1 MTSMIVSLH
10 MSSLI
15 SEFLLAHVVF
25 LKIVHMDKLLT
36 ALEAQYW
43 HARCFNDNL
52 PLRTQLKNR
61 SFMQRGDDSGG
72 LPHLLE
78 QEVQTVS
85 RILRTVFDV
94 YSSAKNSSGG
104 VVSYLELDTFAG
116 SWVSRYNIS
125 F

>member
-15 SEFLLAHVVF
+15 SEFLLAHVVV

-61 SFMQRGDDSGG
+61 NFMQRGDDSGG

-78 QEVQTVS
+78 QEVQTAS
-85 RILRTVFDV
+85 RILQTAFDV

-116 SWVSRYNIS
+116 SWVSR
-125 F
+125 